1 MRITLWEN
9 AVDLVDKD
17 IINSTVDQPVVVV
30 TSLTV
35 DIYTGVYY
43 LNSTRATKIY
53 FNLAIPELQ
62 HLMNSPKNKTI
73 ELLEGSASTDRI
85 SSTRQLKNRKTLSE
99 ILNSLD
105 RDTIVKLLYFIITS
119 SLPFQLFILT
129 LNARY
134 QIQARIQDHTNR
146 SIVTIFGKEAE
157 TLVKHPAS
165 ELEAMLKSASGS
177 QIVKNILNELIGS
190 SLIF

>member
-17 IINSTVDQPVVVV
+17 IINSTVDLPVVIV

-43 LNSTRATKIY
+43 LNSTRATKNY
-53 FNLAIPELQ
+53 YNLAIPELQ

-85 SSTRQLKNRKTLSE
+85 SSTRQLKNRKTLAE

-105 RDTIVKLLYFIITS
+105 RDTI
-119 SLPFQLFILT
+119 
-129 LNARY
+129 
-134 QIQARIQDHTNR
+134 
-146 SIVTIFGKEAE
+146 
-157 TLVKHPAS
+157 
-165 ELEAMLKSASGS
+165 ASGS
-177 QIVKNILNELIGS
+177 QMVKNILNELIGS
-190 SLIF
+190 SLIFEIKISEYNIKNQGTNDFITTRVFPMDYKLEGDMMLTHIDQ